1 MSREELVQKAKIAE
15 QAERYDDIAE
25 SMKKVTELLGESELL
40 STDERNLLPVA
51 YKNVVGS
58 RRASLGFIS
67 SIEHMHIA
75 DQKKTGLAKE
85 YREKI
90 EGQLK
95 DICNEVLGLLD
106 KFLVPNSETEQKK
119 IRFDTS
125 RRKTSKIQIALSSA
139 CQRTHYDDL
148 EALGSEIK

>member
-15 QAERYDDIAE
+15 QAERYDDMAE

-40 STDERNLLPVA
+40 STDERNLLPVS

-58 RRASLGFIS
+58 GRASWGVIC
-67 SIEHMHIA
+67 SIEQNHTA
-75 DQKKTGLAKE
+75 DQKKTDLAKE

-119 IRFDTS
+119 MRPWYE
-125 RRKTSKIQIALSSA
+125 QEEN
-139 CQRTHYDDL
+139 Q
-148 EALGSEIK
+148 